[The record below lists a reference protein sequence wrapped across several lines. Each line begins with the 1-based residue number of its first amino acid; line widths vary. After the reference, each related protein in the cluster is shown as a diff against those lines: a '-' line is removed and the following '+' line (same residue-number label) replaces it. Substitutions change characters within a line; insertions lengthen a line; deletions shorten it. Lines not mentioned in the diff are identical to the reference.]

1 MFGGYRFEHPRTEA
15 TVDIG
20 GWSYLWAGLFGAF
33 YVWRKGFPQLFWKAF
48 AFNLLYA
55 LIFFGFGFVSSMPQ
69 VPIPTKI
76 WALVMVALVPTLIL
90 VQANQMIRMIRDGYR
105 RKGWMIRPG

>member
-1 MFGGYRFEHPRTEA
+1 VFGGYRFEHPRTEV
-15 TVDIG
+15 TVDVG

-48 AFNLLYA
+48 AYNIVYA
-55 LIFFGFGFVSSMPQ
+55 VVFFGVWFATSIPQ
-69 VPIPTKI
+69 VPIKFQ
-76 WALVMVALVPTLIL
+76 ALILLGLVPTLIL
-90 VQANQMIRMIRDGYR
+90 LQANQMIRMVRDGYR

>member
-33 YVWRKGFPQLFWKAF
+33 YVWRKGFPQLVWKAL
-48 AFNLLYA
+48 ASNILYA
-55 LIFFGFGFVSSMPQ
+55 GIFFGVWFATSVPQ
-69 VPIPTKI
+69 VPIKFQ
-76 WALVMVALVPTLIL
+76 ALILLAMIPTLIL
-90 VQANQMIRMIRDGYR
+90 VQANTMIRMIRDGYR